1 MIDSALIWL
10 CEVTDDTGLKIVPYS
25 LHGAS
30 SVMGVGRRV
39 ASMVQ
44 DIRGFQVTPPS
55 GARLV
60 ECGLRAAAPLLLAP
74 YCNTKVGG
82 TARLIALCE
91 PCPGL
96 RQQPPRLKERREER
110 ERLWKEGKEQ
120 QEELRQTRYS
130 SVG

>member
-1 MIDSALIWL
+1 MIWL

-25 LHGAS
+25 PHGAS

-44 DIRGFQVTPPS
+44 DIWGFQVVPPS

-60 ECGLRAAAPLLLAP
+60 ECSLRAVVLVLLAP

-82 TARLIALCE
+82 SARLVALCE

-96 RQQPPRLKERREER
+96 RQ
-110 ERLWKEGKEQ
+110 
-120 QEELRQTRYS
+120 
-130 SVG
+130 